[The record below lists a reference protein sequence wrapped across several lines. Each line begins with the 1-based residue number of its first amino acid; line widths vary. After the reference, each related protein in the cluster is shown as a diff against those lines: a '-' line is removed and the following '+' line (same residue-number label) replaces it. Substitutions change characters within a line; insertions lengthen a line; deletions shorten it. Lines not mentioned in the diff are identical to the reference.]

1 MGLLLQCNFA
11 FPIFNKSEMTPYKN
25 FSQNNTW
32 TSRARKGALYL
43 AVSAMLAVPVAGCGN
58 DNGSDWEETTVEE
71 PTKGVVTTV
80 EETEPGKFAV
90 VDEQVAETRDQS
102 RVIVRHLDGKV
113 DTMTL
118 AQAKGMVGNQDTVRQ
133 TTVVHHYGGGFGL
146 GHILWWS
153 AMGHMMGR
161 GFGSPA
167 QSYVYR
173 DSRAMGNA
181 SSELRRTSVSRTV
194 KVPARGRSGFFKG
207 FGSRSGG

>member
-1 MGLLLQCNFA
+1 
-11 FPIFNKSEMTPYKN
+11 MTPYKN

-43 AVSAMLAVPVAGCGN
+43 AVSAMLAVPTGCGSDN
-58 DNGSDWEETTVEE
+58 NGSDWEETTVEE

-80 EETEPGKFAV
+80 EETEPGKFTV

-133 TTVVHHYGGGFGL
+133 TTVVHHHGGGFGL

-173 DSRAMGNA
+173 DSRVMGNA

>member
-1 MGLLLQCNFA
+1 
-11 FPIFNKSEMTPYKN
+11 MTPYKN

-43 AVSAMLAVPVAGCGN
+43 AVSAMLAVPTGCGSDN
-58 DNGSDWEETTVEE
+58 NGSDWEETTVEE

-80 EETEPGKFAV
+80 EETEPGKFTV

-133 TTVVHHYGGGFGL
+133 TTVVHHHGGGFGL

-161 GFGSPA
+161 SF
-167 QSYVYR
+167 
-173 DSRAMGNA
+173 N
-181 SSELRRTSVSRTV
+181 SVSPSGIYRSPGTGTYTGVSSQLRSTALTRTEMRPI
-194 KVPARGRSGFFKG
+194 KGRSGFFG
-207 FGSRSGG
+207 GSGRSRFGS

>member
-1 MGLLLQCNFA
+1 
-11 FPIFNKSEMTPYKN
+11 MTPYKN
-25 FSQNNTW
+25 FSRNNTW
-32 TSRARKGALYL
+32 TSRARRGALYL
-43 AVSAMLAVPVAGCGN
+43 AVSAMLAVPAGCGN
-58 DNGSDWEETTVEE
+58 DNGSDWEEVTVEE

-80 EETEPGKFAV
+80 EETEPGKFSV

-118 AQAKGMVGNQDTVRQ
+118 AQAKGMVGSQDTVRQ